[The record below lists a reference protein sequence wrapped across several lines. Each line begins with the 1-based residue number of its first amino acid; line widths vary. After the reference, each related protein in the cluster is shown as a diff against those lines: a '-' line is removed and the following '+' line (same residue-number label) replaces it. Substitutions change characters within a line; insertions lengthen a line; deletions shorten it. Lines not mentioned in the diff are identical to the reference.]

1 MKSDTGWGKICNFVG
16 MNYRIIAPRRIEGE
30 IDLPA
35 SKSISNRVLLLNAL
49 CATPGRLSNLAQCD
63 DTDAVLSALAQPDAS
78 EVNIGAAGTAMRF
91 LTAYFAT
98 REGREVVIDG
108 TERMRQRPIGV
119 LVDALRQLG
128 ADIEYVEAE
137 GYPPLK
143 ITGTRLHGGA
153 LTVSG
158 SVSSQYITAI
168 LLIAPVIGGI
178 TLTIEGEI
186 MSRPYIDM
194 TLALMARYG
203 VKAEWR
209 ENVIHVPA
217 GEYTALDFT
226 VEADWSAASYWW
238 AMQAIVPQSRIS
250 LKGLEPQSL
259 QGDSRIAELM
269 SQMGVTGNWCGRY
282 LDLRSNG
289 GVGCCCSTFADLSGT
304 PDIAQ
309 TLVVMLCL
317 MGRPF
322 RITGLRT
329 LRIKETDRLEA
340 LRTELRKLGY
350 VVKVEGD
357 DAISWHFETTAAEAS
372 PHICT
377 YHDHRMAMAFAPA
390 AIRFPGL
397 IIDDA
402 QVVSKSYPLFWEHLR
417 QAGFKIEEV

>member
-1 MKSDTGWGKICNFVG
+1 
-16 MNYRIIAPRRIEGE
+16 MNYSIIAPRRIEGE

-108 TERMRQRPIGV
+108 TERMRQRPIRV

-128 ADIEYVEAE
+128 ADIQYVEAE

-143 ITGTRLHGGA
+143 ITGKRLRGGA

-168 LLIAPVIGGI
+168 LLIAPVVGGI

-238 AMQAIVPQSRIS
+238 AMQAIVPQSRIT

-317 MGRPF
+317 MGCPF

-397 IIDDA
+397 IINDA

>member
-1 MKSDTGWGKICNFVG
+1 

-238 AMQAIVPQSRIS
+238 AMQAIVPQSRIT

-357 DAISWHFETTAAEAS
+357 DAISWHFETTAVEAS

>member
-1 MKSDTGWGKICNFVG
+1 

-194 TLALMARYG
+194 TLALMDRYG

-226 VEADWSAASYWW
+226 VESDWSAASYWW
-238 AMQAIVPQSRIS
+238 AMQAIVPQSRIT

-289 GVGCCCSTFADLSGT
+289 GVGCCCSTFADLSDT

>member
-1 MKSDTGWGKICNFVG
+1 

-143 ITGTRLHGGA
+143 ITGKRLHGGA

-269 SQMGVTGNWCGRY
+269 SQMGVMGNWCGRY

>member
-1 MKSDTGWGKICNFVG
+1 

-128 ADIEYVEAE
+128 ADIEYVETE

-143 ITGTRLHGGA
+143 ITGKRLRGGA

-238 AMQAIVPQSRIS
+238 AMQAIVPQSRIT

-289 GVGCCCSTFADLSGT
+289 GVGCCCSTFADLSDT

-317 MGRPF
+317 MGHPF

-357 DAISWHFETTAAEAS
+357 DAISWHFETTAAEDRKA
-372 PHICT
+372 H
-377 YHDHRMAMAFAPA
+377 
-390 AIRFPGL
+390 
-397 IIDDA
+397 
-402 QVVSKSYPLFWEHLR
+402 V
-417 QAGFKIEEV
+417 

>member
-1 MKSDTGWGKICNFVG
+1 

-143 ITGTRLHGGA
+143 ITGTRLRGGA

-238 AMQAIVPQSRIS
+238 AMQAIVPQSRIT

-340 LRTELRKLGY
+340 LRIELRKLGY

>member
-1 MKSDTGWGKICNFVG
+1 

-78 EVNIGAAGTAMRF
+78 EVNIGAAGAAMRF

-128 ADIEYVEAE
+128 ADIEYVKAE

-143 ITGTRLHGGA
+143 ITGKRLHGGV

-178 TLTIEGEI
+178 ALTIEGEI

-194 TLALMARYG
+194 TLALMDRYG

-217 GEYTALDFT
+217 GEYTALDFK

-238 AMQAIVPQSRIS
+238 AMQAIVPQSRIT
-250 LKGLEPQSL
+250 LKGLETQSL

-372 PHICT
+372 PHIST

>member
-1 MKSDTGWGKICNFVG
+1 

-168 LLIAPVIGGI
+168 LLIAPVVGGI

-238 AMQAIVPQSRIS
+238 AMQAIVPQSRIT

-340 LRTELRKLGY
+340 LRTEVRKLGY

>member
-1 MKSDTGWGKICNFVG
+1 

-49 CATPGRLSNLAQCD
+49 CATPDRLSNLAQCD

-317 MGRPF
+317 MGCPF

>member
-1 MKSDTGWGKICNFVG
+1 

-108 TERMRQRPIGV
+108 TERMRQRPIRV

-128 ADIEYVEAE
+128 ADIEYVKAE

-143 ITGTRLHGGA
+143 ITGKRLHGGA

-178 TLTIEGEI
+178 ALTIEGEI

-238 AMQAIVPQSRIS
+238 AMQAIVPQSRIT

>member
-1 MKSDTGWGKICNFVG
+1 
-16 MNYRIIAPRRIEGE
+16 MNYCITAPRRIEGE

-128 ADIEYVEAE
+128 ADIEYVKAE

-143 ITGTRLHGGA
+143 ITGKRLHGGA

-178 TLTIEGEI
+178 ALTIEGEI

-203 VKAEWR
+203 VKTEWR

-217 GEYTALDFT
+217 GEYTALDFK

-238 AMQAIVPQSRIS
+238 AMQAIVPQSRIT

-269 SQMGVTGNWCGRY
+269 SQMGVMGNWCGRY

-340 LRTELRKLGY
+340 LRIELRKLGY

-357 DAISWHFETTAAEAS
+357 DAISWHFETTAAEAA
-372 PHICT
+372 PHIST

>member
-1 MKSDTGWGKICNFVG
+1 

-238 AMQAIVPQSRIS
+238 AMQAIVPQSHIS

>member
-1 MKSDTGWGKICNFVG
+1 

-108 TERMRQRPIGV
+108 TERMRQRPIRV

>member
-1 MKSDTGWGKICNFVG
+1 
-16 MNYRIIAPRRIEGE
+16 MNYCITAPRRIDGE

-63 DTDAVLSALAQPDAS
+63 DTDAVLSALAQSDAS

-98 REGREVVIDG
+98 REGRKVVIDG
-108 TERMRQRPIGV
+108 TERMCQRPIGV

-143 ITGTRLHGGA
+143 ITGTRLRGGA

-158 SVSSQYITAI
+158 SVSSQYISAI

-178 TLTIEGEI
+178 ALTIEGEI

-238 AMQAIVPQSRIS
+238 AMQAIVPQSRIT

-282 LDLRSNG
+282 LDLRSDG

-340 LRTELRKLGY
+340 LRIELRKLGY

-357 DAISWHFETTAAEAS
+357 DAISWHFETTVAEAS
-372 PHICT
+372 PHIST

>member
-1 MKSDTGWGKICNFVG
+1 

-259 QGDSRIAELM
+259 QGDSRITELM

>member
-1 MKSDTGWGKICNFVG
+1 

-35 SKSISNRVLLLNAL
+35 SKSISNRALLLNAL

-178 TLTIEGEI
+178 ALTIEGEI

-203 VKAEWR
+203 VKTEWR

-238 AMQAIVPQSRIS
+238 AMQAIVPQSRIT

-269 SQMGVTGNWCGRY
+269 SQMGVMGNWCGRY

-340 LRTELRKLGY
+340 LRIELRKLGY

-357 DAISWHFETTAAEAS
+357 DAISWHFETAAAEAA
-372 PHICT
+372 PHIST

-390 AIRFPGL
+390 AIRFSGL

>member
-1 MKSDTGWGKICNFVG
+1 

-143 ITGTRLHGGA
+143 ITGTRLRGGA

-178 TLTIEGEI
+178 ALTIEGEI

-357 DAISWHFETTAAEAS
+357 DAISWHLETTAAEAS

>member
-1 MKSDTGWGKICNFVG
+1 

-108 TERMRQRPIGV
+108 TERMRQRPIRV

-128 ADIEYVEAE
+128 ADIQYVEAE
-137 GYPPLK
+137 DYPPLK
-143 ITGTRLHGGA
+143 ITGKRLHGGA

-178 TLTIEGEI
+178 ALTIEGEI

-238 AMQAIVPQSRIS
+238 AMQAIVPQSRIT

-269 SQMGVTGNWCGRY
+269 SQMGVMGNWCGRY

-340 LRTELRKLGY
+340 LRIELRKLGY
-350 VVKVEGD
+350 VVKAEGD

>member
-1 MKSDTGWGKICNFVG
+1 

-128 ADIEYVEAE
+128 ADIEYVETE

-143 ITGTRLHGGA
+143 ITGKRLRGGA

-178 TLTIEGEI
+178 ALTIEGEI

-238 AMQAIVPQSRIS
+238 AMQAIVPQSRIT

-289 GVGCCCSTFADLSGT
+289 GVGCCCSTFADLSDT

>member
-1 MKSDTGWGKICNFVG
+1 

-63 DTDAVLSALAQPDAS
+63 DTDAVLSALAQSDAS

-128 ADIEYVEAE
+128 ADIEYVKAE

-143 ITGTRLHGGA
+143 INGTRLHGGA

-178 TLTIEGEI
+178 ALTIEGEI

-209 ENVIHVPA
+209 DNVIHVPA

-238 AMQAIVPQSRIS
+238 AMQAIVPQSRIT

-372 PHICT
+372 PHIYT

>member
-1 MKSDTGWGKICNFVG
+1 

-217 GEYTALDFT
+217 GEYTALDFM

-238 AMQAIVPQSRIS
+238 GIQAIVPQSRIS

-269 SQMGVTGNWCGRY
+269 SQMGVMGNWCGRY

-350 VVKVEGD
+350 VVTVEGD

>member
-1 MKSDTGWGKICNFVG
+1 

-63 DTDAVLSALAQPDAS
+63 DTDAVLSALAQSDAS

-143 ITGTRLHGGA
+143 ITGTRLRGGA

-178 TLTIEGEI
+178 ALTIEGEI

-238 AMQAIVPQSRIS
+238 AMQAIVPQSRIT

-269 SQMGVTGNWCGRY
+269 SQMGVMGNWCGRY

-372 PHICT
+372 PHIST

-397 IIDDA
+397 IIVDA

>member
-1 MKSDTGWGKICNFVG
+1 

-78 EVNIGAAGTAMRF
+78 EVNIGAAGTAIRF

-143 ITGTRLHGGA
+143 ITGKCLRGGA

-178 TLTIEGEI
+178 ALTIEGEI

-238 AMQAIVPQSRIS
+238 AMQAIVPQSRIT
-250 LKGLEPQSL
+250 LKGLDSQSL

-340 LRTELRKLGY
+340 LRIELRKLGY

>member
-1 MKSDTGWGKICNFVG
+1 

-289 GVGCCCSTFADLSGT
+289 GVGCSCSTFADLSGT

-390 AIRFPGL
+390 AIRFPSL

>member
-1 MKSDTGWGKICNFVG
+1 

-108 TERMRQRPIGV
+108 TERMHQRPIGV

-238 AMQAIVPQSRIS
+238 AMQAIVPQSRIT

>member
-1 MKSDTGWGKICNFVG
+1 

-78 EVNIGAAGTAMRF
+78 KVNIGAAGTAMRF

-143 ITGTRLHGGA
+143 ITGTRLRGGA

>member
-1 MKSDTGWGKICNFVG
+1 

-289 GVGCCCSTFADLSGT
+289 GVGCCCSTFADLSGA

-377 YHDHRMAMAFAPA
+377 YHDHRMAMAFAPSR
-390 AIRFPGL
+390 I
-397 IIDDA
+397 
-402 QVVSKSYPLFWEHLR
+402 
-417 QAGFKIEEV
+417 

>member
-1 MKSDTGWGKICNFVG
+1 

-108 TERMRQRPIGV
+108 TERMRQRPIRV

-178 TLTIEGEI
+178 ALTIEGEI

-238 AMQAIVPQSRIS
+238 AMQAIVPQSRIT
-250 LKGLEPQSL
+250 LKGLELQSL

-289 GVGCCCSTFADLSGT
+289 GVACCCSTFADLSGT

-340 LRTELRKLGY
+340 LRIELRKLGY

-372 PHICT
+372 PHIST

>member
-1 MKSDTGWGKICNFVG
+1 

-63 DTDAVLSALAQPDAS
+63 DTDAVLSALARPDAS

-98 REGREVVIDG
+98 REGRGVVIDG

>member
-1 MKSDTGWGKICNFVG
+1 

-35 SKSISNRVLLLNAL
+35 SKSISNRVLLLNAF

-63 DTDAVLSALAQPDAS
+63 DTDAVLLALAQPDAS

-108 TERMRQRPIGV
+108 TERMRQRPIRV

-128 ADIEYVEAE
+128 ADIQYVEAE

-178 TLTIEGEI
+178 ALTIEGEV

-238 AMQAIVPQSRIS
+238 AMQAIVPQSRIT

-340 LRTELRKLGY
+340 LRIELRKLGY

-397 IIDDA
+397 IINDA

>member
-1 MKSDTGWGKICNFVG
+1 

-238 AMQAIVPQSRIS
+238 AMQAIVPQSRIT

-282 LDLRSNG
+282 LDLRSDG

>member
-1 MKSDTGWGKICNFVG
+1 

-63 DTDAVLSALAQPDAS
+63 DTDAVLSALARPDAS

-98 REGREVVIDG
+98 REGRGVVIDG

-238 AMQAIVPQSRIS
+238 AMQAIVPQSRIT

-259 QGDSRIAELM
+259 QGDSHIAELM

-340 LRTELRKLGY
+340 LRIELRKLGY

>member
-1 MKSDTGWGKICNFVG
+1 

-119 LVDALRQLG
+119 LVDALCQLD

-209 ENVIHVPA
+209 ENVIHVPV

>member
-1 MKSDTGWGKICNFVG
+1 

-209 ENVIHVPA
+209 DNVIHVPA

>member
-1 MKSDTGWGKICNFVG
+1 
-16 MNYRIIAPRRIEGE
+16 MNYSISITAPRRIEGE

-63 DTDAVLSALAQPDAS
+63 DTDAVLTALAQPDAS

-98 REGREVVIDG
+98 RVGRAVVIDG

-128 ADIEYVEAE
+128 ADIEYMEAE

-153 LTVSG
+153 LRVSG

-178 TLTIEGEI
+178 ALTIEGEI

-209 ENVIHVPA
+209 DNVIHVPA

-238 AMQAIVPQSRIS
+238 AMQAIVPQSRIT

-259 QGDSRIAELM
+259 QGDSHIAELM
-269 SQMGVTGNWCGRY
+269 SQMGVTGNWCGCY

-317 MGRPF
+317 MDRPF

-340 LRTELRKLGY
+340 LRIELRKLGY

-357 DAISWHFETTAAEAS
+357 DAISWHFETTSAEAS
-372 PHICT
+372 PHIST

>member
-1 MKSDTGWGKICNFVG
+1 

-128 ADIEYVEAE
+128 ADIEYVKAE

-143 ITGTRLHGGA
+143 ITGKRLRGGA

-194 TLALMARYG
+194 TLALMDRYG

-209 ENVIHVPA
+209 DNVIHVPA
-217 GEYTALDFT
+217 GEYTALDFA

-238 AMQAIVPQSRIS
+238 AMQAIVPQSRIT

-289 GVGCCCSTFADLSGT
+289 GVVCCCSTFADLSGT

-340 LRTELRKLGY
+340 LRIELRKLGY

-357 DAISWHFETTAAEAS
+357 DAISWHFETTAAEAV
-372 PHICT
+372 PHIST

>member
-1 MKSDTGWGKICNFVG
+1 

-128 ADIEYVEAE
+128 ADIEYVKAE

-143 ITGTRLHGGA
+143 INGTRLHGGA

-178 TLTIEGEI
+178 ALTIEGEI

-209 ENVIHVPA
+209 DNVIHVPA

-238 AMQAIVPQSRIS
+238 AMQAIVPQSRIT

-372 PHICT
+372 PHIYT

>member
-1 MKSDTGWGKICNFVG
+1 

-143 ITGTRLHGGA
+143 ITGKRLRCGA

>member
-1 MKSDTGWGKICNFVG
+1 

-178 TLTIEGEI
+178 ALTIEGEI

-194 TLALMARYG
+194 TLVLMSRYG

-238 AMQAIVPQSRIS
+238 AMQAIVPQSRIT
-250 LKGLEPQSL
+250 LKGLDPQSL

-282 LDLRSNG
+282 LDLRSDG

>member
-1 MKSDTGWGKICNFVG
+1 
-16 MNYRIIAPRRIEGE
+16 MNYCITAPRRIEGE

-128 ADIEYVEAE
+128 ADIEYVKAE

-143 ITGTRLHGGA
+143 ITGKRLRGGA

-168 LLIAPVIGGI
+168 LLIAPVIGSI

-194 TLALMARYG
+194 TLALMDRYG
-203 VKAEWR
+203 VKTEWR
-209 ENVIHVPA
+209 DNVIHVPA

-238 AMQAIVPQSRIS
+238 AMQAIVPQSRIT

-269 SQMGVTGNWCGRY
+269 SQMGVMGNWCGRY

-340 LRTELRKLGY
+340 LCIELRKLGY

-357 DAISWHFETTAAEAS
+357 DAISWHFETTAAESS